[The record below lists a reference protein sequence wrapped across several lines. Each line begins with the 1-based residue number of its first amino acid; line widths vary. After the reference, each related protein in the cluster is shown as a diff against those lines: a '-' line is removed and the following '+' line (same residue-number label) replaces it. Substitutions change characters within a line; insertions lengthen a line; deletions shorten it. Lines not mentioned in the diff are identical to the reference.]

1 MATVT
6 ITITLIVIIINSII
20 ITTKITFSIACY
32 ELVAYNGLELSKCVL
47 WIEFHNMC
55 LRCSH
60 TFIWLGYAYTLGLH
74 LFLKKRTLT
83 FIFIS
88 ETQIWKFIEKPHVM
102 IPIRKMHLKFEVF
115 LYKSMLTKFCL
126 ICYVYLYFGRFLG
139 LLSSMHRLYMKFRVR
154 VGFARVK
161 LFWSFKCMLWLGY
174 ACHVF

>member
-1 MATVT
+1 MSWLPTMVLNFRNAFYESNF
-6 ITITLIVIIINSII
+6 ITCACGVHIHLYDLGMRIHLVY
-20 ITTKITFSIACY
+20 TF
-32 ELVAYNGLELSKCVL
+32 
-47 WIEFHNMC
+47 F
-55 LRCSH
+55 
-60 TFIWLGYAYTLGLH
+60 
-74 LFLKKRTLT
+74 KKRTLT